1 MREKLLEVC
10 SLHEMQLKEQVPLSE
25 HTTFHIGGKADFWVE
40 VSSVAGLS
48 ALVQLCRQEHYPFF
62 VLGKGSNIL
71 ASDTG
76 YRGLILYLGAFF
88 AQYAMETEKKDDSC
102 TMTLGAG
109 MLLLKA
115 SKAAE
120 AASLSGMEG
129 LCGIPGTV
137 GGALYM
143 NAGAYGYEMA
153 QIVESCEY
161 MDMDGRVHTM
171 SVDEMALSYRHSWF
185 TEHPGIILRVNVRLT
200 PGVQAEI
207 TAKMHDFLTRRSD
220 KQPLNFP
227 SAGSTFKRP
236 AGSYASML
244 IDQCGLKGY
253 TVGGAQVS
261 EKHAGFV
268 INRCNATC
276 EDVMQL
282 CANVR
287 QCVAERTGYELEL
300 EPILLGFEG
309 A

>member
-1 MREKLLEVC
+1 MKKKLLEIC
-10 SLHEMQLKEQVPLSE
+10 SLYEMQLQEQVSLSE
-25 HTTFHIGGKADFWVE
+25 HTTFRIGGKADFWIE
-40 VSSVAGLS
+40 VSSVVGLS
-48 ALVQLCRQEHYPFF
+48 ALVRLCKKERYPFF

-71 ASDTG
+71 ASDAG
-76 YRGLILYLGAFF
+76 YRGLILHLGAFF
-88 AQYAMETEKKDDSC
+88 TQSVIETDENIIIF
-102 TMTLGAG
+102 GAG
-109 MLLLKA
+109 MTLLKA
-115 SKAAE
+115 SKTAE
-120 AASLSGMEG
+120 EFSLSGMEG

-161 MDMDGRVHTM
+161 MDMDGEVRTM
-171 SVDEMALSYRHSWF
+171 TADEMALSYRYSWF
-185 TEHPGIILRVNVRLT
+185 TEHPGIILRVTVRLT
-200 PGVQAEI
+200 PGVQTEI
-207 TAKMHDFLTRRSD
+207 TAKMHDFLTRRGD

-268 INRCNATC
+268 INRYGATC
-276 EDVMQL
+276 EDVLQL
-282 CANVR
+282 CADVR
-287 QCVAERTGYELEL
+287 RRGAEETSYELEL

>member
-1 MREKLLEVC
+1 MKKKLLDIC
-10 SLHEMQLKEQVPLSE
+10 SLYEMQLQEQVPLSE
-25 HTTFHIGGKADFWVE
+25 HTTFHIGGKADFWIE

-48 ALVQLCRQEHYPFF
+48 ALVRLCKQERYPFF

-71 ASDTG
+71 ASDAG
-76 YRGLILYLGAFF
+76 YRGLILHLGAFF
-88 AQYAMETEKKDDSC
+88 TQSAIETNENIIIF
-102 TMTLGAG
+102 GAG
-109 MLLLKA
+109 MTLLKA
-115 SKAAE
+115 SKTAE
-120 AASLSGMEG
+120 EFSLSGMEG

-161 MDMDGRVHTM
+161 MDMDGEVRIMTA
-171 SVDEMALSYRHSWF
+171 DEMALSYRYSWF
-185 TEHPGIILRVNVRLT
+185 TEHPGIILRVTVRLT
-200 PGVQAEI
+200 PGVQTEI
-207 TAKMHDFLTRRSD
+207 TAKMHDFLTCRSD

-268 INRCNATC
+268 INRYGATC
-276 EDVMQL
+276 EDVLQL
-282 CANVR
+282 CADVR
-287 QCVAERTGYELEL
+287 RRVAEETSYELEL